1 MSNKKSTHFW
11 MYADEK
17 LSVNHSECPMGSSL
31 AQELA
36 SMKRC
41 IQDWE
46 EDGGDGQNEV
56 VIYEIREVKRF
67 KISVET
73 KVTLEEVK

>member
-1 MSNKKSTHFW
+1 
-11 MYADEK
+11 
-17 LSVNHSECPMGSSL
+17 L

>member
-11 MYADEK
+11 MYADEE
-17 LSVNHSECPMGSSL
+17 LSVNHSECPMGRSL
-31 AQELA
+31 TQEIA

-46 EDGGDGQNEV
+46 EDEGDGQDV
-56 VIYEIREVKRF
+56 AIIYEIREVKRF
-67 KISVET
+67 KIVVET
-73 KVTLEEVK
+73 KVTLKEVK